1 MNRSQ
6 ELFGYVEIA
15 AIVLILLLLGIVKFS
30 RVTEEQ
36 VREIQLE
43 ARLEQLYEFEQSHYE
58 KSGRYFNPTTPRF
71 KAYFQ
76 WIDEYDCDLR
86 SEENSFVAVVRADL
100 DEDGEIGVWRIDETS
115 SEIRRLVAD

>member
-1 MNRSQ
+1 MNRPQ
-6 ELFGYVEIA
+6 DLFSYIEIA

-43 ARLEQLYEFEQSHYE
+43 ARLQQLYEFERTHFE
-58 KSGRYFNPTTPRF
+58 NSGRYFNPTAPRF
-71 KAYFQ
+71 KAYFE
-76 WIDEYDCDLR
+76 WLDEYDCDLR
-86 SEENSFVAVVRADL
+86 SEEKSFVAVVRADL